1 MRKHKG
7 YVKLKRLGKQKKNI
21 IWKLYMCVCVFN
33 SNYIPRN
40 GWELEWEIF
49 IVTSLTKV
57 ICEGSELGINA
68 VLKMF
73 SVDY

>member
-1 MRKHKG
+1 
-7 YVKLKRLGKQKKNI
+7 
-21 IWKLYMCVCVFN
+21 MCVCVFN